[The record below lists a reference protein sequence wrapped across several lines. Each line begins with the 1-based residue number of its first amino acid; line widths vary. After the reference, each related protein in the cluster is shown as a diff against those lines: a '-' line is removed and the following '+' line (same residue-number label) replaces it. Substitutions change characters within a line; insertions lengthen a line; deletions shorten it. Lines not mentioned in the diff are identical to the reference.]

1 MSFKQLF
8 DPETSTL
15 TYILM
20 DPISKQ
26 AVIIDPVFGQDRR
39 DLVELEDM
47 GATLAYVAETHVH
60 ADHVTGASVIIDST
74 YAQFISGEDSGI
86 TCGDELM
93 GDGDSVKFGEETLYA
108 IKTPGHTSGCTTY
121 RWRDRLFTG
130 DTLLIGGCG
139 RTDFQQGDAGEL
151 FDSLQTLM
159 AFPDETLVYPAHDYN
174 GRRVSNIGQEKLT
187 NDRIKGRT
195 RDDFI
200 ENMNSLNL
208 PNPAKIDVAVPAN
221 LVCGNDDRGE
231 LDTRVVEHSA

>member
-1 MSFKQLF
+1 MPLKQLF

-20 DPISKQ
+20 DSVNKQ
-26 AVIIDPVFGQDRR
+26 AVIIDPVLGQEER
-39 DLVELEDM
+39 DLAELEAM
-47 GATLAYVAETHVH
+47 GATLAYIVETHVH
-60 ADHVTGASVIIDST
+60 ADHVTGARVLKDIT
-74 YAQFISGEDSGI
+74 NCQFIAGEGTGI
-86 TCGDELM
+86 TCGDKLM
-93 GDGDSVKFGEETLYA
+93 GEGDSIQFGEETLFS

-121 RWRDRLFTG
+121 CWRDRLFTG

-151 FDSLQTLM
+151 FDSLQKLLSYS
-159 AFPDETLVYPAHDYN
+159 DDTLVYPAHDYN
-174 GRRVSNIGQEKLT
+174 GYRVSNIGQEKLT

-195 RDDFI
+195 RDDFV

-221 LVCGNDDRGE
+221 LVCGDNDPGE
-231 LDTRVVEHSA
+231 LDTRTVEHAA